1 MNIRTSV
8 SLKNYTTFGIDV
20 TAPRLIQINS
30 VQDYRDYLK
39 ANPHSASQAMVLG
52 GGSNVLFVDEP
63 AFDLLQ
69 ISISGIS
76 IEKQDDGTSFVRA
89 GAGVVWHD
97 LVMHTL
103 DANLAGIENLSLI
116 PGCCGAAPM
125 QNIGAYGVE
134 LKDVFHSL
142 EAIDRLTGEL
152 KTFSPQECRFGYR
165 TSVFKEELK
174 DKYIISA
181 ITLRLTDAEHAEV
194 NTSYGAIAQT
204 LGEIGADNPTP
215 RDVSSAV
222 IKIRESKLP
231 DWKKYG
237 NAGSFFKNPVIPD
250 AQFEQLKEARPE
262 VPSYPAGEGFT
273 KVPAGWLIQHAG
285 WKGARNGDAGTW
297 PHQALVLVNFGK
309 ASGRE
314 LLALA
319 RNIRDDVEQKFG
331 IHLEPEVNIIGL
343 KHSDF

>member
-1 MNIRTSV
+1 MNLQTSV

-20 TAPRLIQINS
+20 KAPRLIEIKS
-30 VQDYRDYLK
+30 VQDYRSYLK
-39 ANPHSASQAMVLG
+39 TNPEYIDHAMVLG
-52 GGSNVLFVDEP
+52 GGSNVLFVNEP
-63 AFDLLQ
+63 DFDLLQ

-76 IEKQDDGTSFVRA
+76 IEKQVDGSSLVRA
-89 GAGVVWHD
+89 GAGVVWHE

-142 EAIDRLTGEL
+142 QAINRLTGEL

-165 TSVFKEELK
+165 TSVFKEKLK
-174 DKYIISA
+174 DKFIISA
-181 ITLRLTDAEHAEV
+181 ITLRLTDAEYTEV

-204 LGEIGADNPTP
+204 LQEIGVTNPTP
-215 RDVSSAV
+215 RDVSNAV

-250 AQFEQLKEARPE
+250 AQFAELKEAHPD
-262 VPSYPAGEGFT
+262 VPSYPAGEGLT

-297 PHQALVLVNFGK
+297 PHQALVLVNFGN
-309 ASGRE
+309 ASGIE
-314 LLALA
+314 LLTLA
-319 RNIRDDVEQKFG
+319 RNIRDDVQQKFG
-331 IHLEPEVNIIGL
+331 IRLEPEVNIIGL
-343 KHSDF
+343 EKSDF